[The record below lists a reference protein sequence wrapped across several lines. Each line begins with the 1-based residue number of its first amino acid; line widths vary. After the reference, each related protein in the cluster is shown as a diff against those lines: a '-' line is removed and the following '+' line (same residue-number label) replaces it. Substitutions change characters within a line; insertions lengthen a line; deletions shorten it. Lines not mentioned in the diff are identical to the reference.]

1 MSTKNNRTADAVKPG
16 HENEHHSEEEI
27 DILSE
32 EFARIARSL
41 IRIDSMRIL
50 VLADAFAKEHVRCHE
65 GDVFDCLRTGEE
77 IAGDRVSTHIV
88 ERNPSIYGNVDLD
101 DQDDGSDDGSDG
113 EDIGNDVQAE
123 DDPFDE
129 FCDSDF
135 CDGCC
140 DECPIA
146 FACIPVF
153 NLDGVELRV
162 VLLGRDRNVRTV

>member
-1 MSTKNNRTADAVKPG
+1 MSTKNDRTADVVKPG
-16 HENEHHSEEEI
+16 RENAHHSEEEI

-41 IRIDSMRIL
+41 IRTDGLRIL

-65 GDVFDCLRTGEE
+65 GDVFDCLRAGEE

-88 ERNPSIYGNVDLD
+88 ESNPSIYGNVDLD
-101 DQDDGSDDGSDG
+101 DQEIGSDGSDEDDFGSGVPD
-113 EDIGNDVQAE
+113 E

-162 VLLGRDRNVRTV
+162 VLLGRDRDDRTV

>member
-1 MSTKNNRTADAVKPG
+1 MSTKNDRTADAVKPG
-16 HENEHHSEEEI
+16 RENAHYSEEEI

-41 IRIDSMRIL
+41 IRTDGLRIL
-50 VLADAFAKEHVRCHE
+50 TLADAFAKEHVRCHD

-101 DQDDGSDDGSDG
+101 DQEDGSDESD
-113 EDIGNDVQAE
+113 EDDFESGVSDE

-153 NLDGVELRV
+153 NLDGLELRV
-162 VLLGRDRNVRTV
+162 VLLERDRDD